1 MNPSIPSLPQGVKP
15 HRGTMILVFGIL
27 SLVLFLVGSLCCFPL
42 FLVGLIMGIV
52 AWVFA
57 VPDLKEMDS
66 GIMDP
71 TGRGGY
77 QGRHDL
83 RHRGLCS
90 YPSWN
95 PCFRRI
101 FFNSFVA
108 RFVTEAMTPLGVT
121 SLPRRIPRLKKGW
134 LWHTG

>member
-42 FLVGLIMGIV
+42 PLVGLIMGIV
-52 AWVFA
+52 AWVLA

-71 TGRGGY
+71 TGRGATKAGMICGIVCCALTLLAILAVGVFFLIALM
-77 QGRHDL
+77 QDL
-83 RHRGLCS
+83 
-90 YPSWN
+90 
-95 PCFRRI
+95 
-101 FFNSFVA
+101 
-108 RFVTEAMTPLGVT
+108 
-121 SLPRRIPRLKKGW
+121 
-134 LWHTG
+134 

>member
-1 MNPSIPSLPQGVKP
+1 MNQTIPSLPPGVKP

-42 FLVGLIMGIV
+42 PLVGLIMGIV
-52 AWVFA
+52 AWVLA
-57 VPDLKEMDS
+57 VPDLKEMDA

-71 TGRGGY
+71 TGRGT
-77 QGRHDL
+77 QCRHDL
-83 RHRGLCS
+83 RHRGLRP

-101 FFNSFVA
+101 FFNSFDA
-108 RFVTEAMTPLGVT
+108 RFVTEAMPWLGVT
-121 SLPRRIPRLKKGW
+121 SLPGRVRRMKKGW
-134 LWHTG
+134 LWRKG